1 MANVLEQIC
10 AAKKTHVAECKSR
23 RTLSE
28 VADAAARATPPRGF
42 AKALRAASGDGYG
55 LITEIKRA
63 SPSKGLIR
71 PDFDP
76 ATLARAYADGG
87 ATCLSVLTD
96 IPYFQG
102 ADDHLVMARAAV
114 ALPVL
119 RKDFMVDS
127 YQITE
132 SRALGADCI
141 LLIIAALSAGQAQE
155 LEDLAFSHGMDVL
168 IEVHNEDE
176 LESALRLKSPLI
188 GVNNRNLKTLVTD
201 TATTLRLAKYIP
213 DDRILVCESGLGGP
227 EDLAAMARAGARCFL
242 IGESLMHQD
251 DVTLA
256 VKTLLADPLP
266 TAETAS

>member
-1 MANVLEQIC
+1 MVNVLEQIC
-10 AAKKTHVAECKSR
+10 DDKKTHVADCKSR
-23 RTLSE
+23 IPVAELSE
-28 VADAAARATPPRGF
+28 SAARATPPRGF
-42 AKALRAASGDGYG
+42 AKALRAASRDAYG

-102 ADDHLVMARAAV
+102 KDDHLVAARAAV
-114 ALPVL
+114 DLPVL
-119 RKDFMVDS
+119 RKDFMVDP

-141 LLIIAALSAGQAQE
+141 LLIIAALTASEAQE
-155 LEDLAFSHGMDVL
+155 MEDLAVSLGMDVL

-188 GVNNRNLKTLVTD
+188 GINNRNLKTLKTD
-201 TATTLRLAKYIP
+201 TATTLRLAQYVP

-227 EDLAAMARAGARCFL
+227 EDLATMARVGARCFL
-242 IGESLMHQD
+242 IGESLMRQD

-256 VKTLLADPLP
+256 VETLLANPIAP
-266 TAETAS
+266 AETAS